1 MKLEKGIKTNK
12 RFDIKDK
19 ALYETMSAICPIC
32 GESVLDYRMCERF
45 LVAPDDD
52 WLYKIKNRR
61 ITFKCPKCG
70 CQWNVKPFKE

>member
-12 RFDIKDK
+12 RFDIKDRF
-19 ALYETMSAICPIC
+19 LYEKMSAICPIC
-32 GESVLDYRMCERF
+32 GENVLDYRASGWF
-45 LVAPDDD
+45 NATDND
-52 WLYKIKNRR
+52 WLYKVKNRR